1 MLPNWIGHLSALSAE
16 RSKREKAKGRRPIWT
31 LDDTLMISSIMKGNN
46 GLAVRRA
53 ILQQLAIAILT
64 TLIVVVTVKRVG
76 KSNWHASSLRS
87 EEHNH
92 ADDTESKAAIA
103 NLADITAAERER
115 GKAAVVTSSSSV
127 VGDKTLVKIVFGN
140 LDGEAGK
147 EGEVIMRLKPEW
159 APLGVKRIQ
168 ELTETKFWDEC
179 RAFR

>member
-115 GKAAVVTSSSSV
+115 GKAAVVASSSS